1 MRKQFTP
8 REYQNLIINHEMD
21 LERCAVWASM
31 GTGKTVSTLTALD
44 ILYLSGE
51 TRPTLVLAPLR
62 VCNSTWPEEAQK
74 WEHLRNIDVIPVT
87 GAEKER
93 LAALKRDA
101 SVYAVN
107 YQNIPWLVEHYG
119 AHWPF
124 ATVIADEATR
134 LKSFRLRQGGVRA
147 QSLAKVAHTKIKRFV
162 NLTGT
167 PAPNGLQDLWG
178 MQWFID
184 KGESLGKT
192 YTAFK
197 DRYFRRT
204 ADGYGIELSYPTA
217 AEHIYTRL
225 RETCLTVDAKDWF
238 DIKEPIVRN
247 VEVDLPRAAR
257 QHYDTLK
264 KELVVQIE
272 QHSITA
278 ANAAVKTQK
287 LLQIANGAAYTD
299 PAVEEDEDPRAR
311 HYKVLHDAKIEAL
324 ESIIEESAGM
334 PVLVAYNFRSDLE
347 RLLKAFKKAVVLDDN
362 PETLKLWNKGRIPV
376 LLAHPACLHPS
387 TEVLT
392 EFRGWVKIT
401 SVLTNERVFDGL
413 EFVTHSGCQYSGFH
427 EVIECFGVTM
437 TPEHKILIQDIWT
450 EAKHVRDSENN
461 RREARYCYK
470 GDDEYLSKMLAL
482 RAGIGNTQTECRKT
496 QSQRLNALPEMRKR
510 TIPLP
515 DRDSD
520 MEFLE
525 RFAFSFKKL
534 IGQRLRRAW
543 YKPLSRMGR
552 IFELLPR
559 YVAELFRGS
568 NDRTNR
574 REPGLLQRELY
585 LGEHACAAIKQA
597 HYATF
602 ALQGGGY
609 SPRGISAANRFE
621 SMYPHMSIEPGADS
635 GRSGSRCASVD
646 VSEEQKK
653 AHVYDLVDCGP
664 RNRFLIRNS
673 KGEVFVSHNSA
684 GHGLNL
690 QDGGNILVFF
700 GHNWNLEDRLQ
711 IIERIGPVRQMQA
724 GYDRPVFIY
733 NIIARNTVDRLV
745 MDRVESKKTVQEI
758 LMENMKRL

>member
-1 MRKQFTP
+1 MLVNEFNDEIKMRKQFTP
-8 REYQNLIINHEMD
+8 REYQKLIIGHQLD
-21 LERCAVWASM
+21 LERCGEWASM
-31 GTGKTVSTLTALD
+31 GMGKTVSTLTALD
-44 ILYLSGE
+44 TLYMSGE
-51 TRPTLVLAPLR
+51 AHPTLVLAPLR

-93 LAALKRDA
+93 LNALKKDA

-107 YQNIPWLVEHYG
+107 YQNIPWLVEQYG

-124 ATVIADEATR
+124 ATVVADESTR

-167 PAPNGLQDLWG
+167 PAPNGLLDLWG
-178 MQWFID
+178 QTWFLD
-184 KGESLGKT
+184 KGERLGKT
-192 YTAFK
+192 YTAFSDRWFCRSDDGFSREIRSESAK
-197 DRYFRRT
+197 D
-204 ADGYGIELSYPTA
+204 E
-217 AEHIYTRL
+217 IYNKL
-225 RETCLTVDAKDWF
+225 RDIYLTVDAKDWF

-299 PAVEEDEDPRAR
+299 PAVEEDDDPRAR
-311 HYKVLHDAKIEAL
+311 HYKVLHDAKIEAM

-376 LLAHPACLHPS
+376 LLAHP
-387 TEVLT
+387 
-392 EFRGWVKIT
+392 
-401 SVLTNERVFDGL
+401 
-413 EFVTHSGCQYSGFH
+413 Q
-427 EVIECFGVTM
+427 
-437 TPEHKILIQDIWT
+437 
-450 EAKHVRDSENN
+450 
-461 RREARYCYK
+461 
-470 GDDEYLSKMLAL
+470 
-482 RAGIGNTQTECRKT
+482 
-496 QSQRLNALPEMRKR
+496 
-510 TIPLP
+510 
-515 DRDSD
+515 
-520 MEFLE
+520 
-525 RFAFSFKKL
+525 
-534 IGQRLRRAW
+534 
-543 YKPLSRMGR
+543 
-552 IFELLPR
+552 
-559 YVAELFRGS
+559 
-568 NDRTNR
+568 
-574 REPGLLQRELY
+574 
-585 LGEHACAAIKQA
+585 
-597 HYATF
+597 
-602 ALQGGGY
+602 
-609 SPRGISAANRFE
+609 
-621 SMYPHMSIEPGADS
+621 
-635 GRSGSRCASVD
+635 
-646 VSEEQKK
+646 
-653 AHVYDLVDCGP
+653 
-664 RNRFLIRNS
+664 
-673 KGEVFVSHNSA
+673 SA

-733 NIIARNTVDRLV
+733 NIIARNTVDKLV
-745 MDRVESKKTVQEI
+745 MDRVETKKSVQEL
-758 LMENMKRL
+758 LMQNMKNY

>member
-44 ILYLSGE
+44 ILYMSGE
-51 TRPTLVLAPLR
+51 THPTLILAPLR

-101 SVYAVN
+101 SVYACN

-124 ATVIADEATR
+124 KTVIADESTR

-147 QSLAKVAHTKIKRFV
+147 QALAKVAHTKIKRFV

-167 PAPNGLQDLWG
+167 PAPNGLGDCWG
-178 MQWFID
+178 QTWFLD
-184 KGESLGKT
+184 KGERLGKT
-192 YTAFK
+192 YTAFSERWFCRS
-197 DRYFRRT
+197 D
-204 ADGYGIELSYPTA
+204 DGFSREIRSESA
-217 AEHIYTRL
+217 KEEIYAKL
-225 RETCLTVDAKDWF
+225 RDICLTVDAKDWF
-238 DIKEPIVRN
+238 DVKEPIVRN
-247 VEVDLPRAAR
+247 IEVNLPRAAR

-299 PAVEEDEDPRAR
+299 PAVEEDDDPRAR

-362 PETLKLWNKGRIPV
+362 PETLKLWNKGKIPI
-376 LLAHPACLHPS
+376 LFAHPQCLHPS

-392 EFRGWVKIT
+392 ETRGWVKIIT
-401 SVLTNERVFDGL
+401 VAAHERVFDGI
-413 EFVTHSGCQYSGFH
+413 EFVNHSGCRYSGYR
-427 EVIECFGVTM
+427 EVIDCFGVKM
-437 TPEHKILIQDIWT
+437 TPKHKLLIDEQW
-450 EAKHVRDSENN
+450 
-461 RREARYCYK
+461 REARYVRDNRSLREKARYVYQGHDHGLREMFNMR
-470 GDDEYLSKMLAL
+470 GDIGNAETTRDTAQRPRVKTLYKMLDETVL
-482 RAGIGNTQTECRKT
+482 
-496 QSQRLNALPEMRKR
+496 LH
-510 TIPLP
+510 
-515 DRDSD
+515 DRYA
-520 MEFLE
+520 FLE
-525 RFAFSFKKL
+525 QLERLTVSGKGRFRQ
-534 IGQRLRRAW
+534 GLRRAGDSC
-543 YKPLSRMGR
+543 LRGMAGVQE
-552 IFELLPR
+552 FLQR
-559 YVAELFRGS
+559 YVSVLFRGYD
-568 NDRTNR
+568 DRKDR
-574 REPGLLQRELY
+574 RERPIFEGKLQMGVDVRTASQQTNHTTTYLPGARDTLSRIVQNNGTESLHT
-585 LGEHACAAIKQA
+585 HAKIKQGDERRRSRV
-597 HYATF
+597 F
-602 ALQGGGY
+602 
-609 SPRGISAANRFE
+609 
-621 SMYPHMSIEPGADS
+621 
-635 GRSGSRCASVD
+635 RSGVNIPKKP
-646 VSEEQKK
+646 EK

-673 KGEVFVSHNSA
+673 EGEVFVSHNSA

-733 NIIARNTVDRLV
+733 NIIARNTVDKLV
-745 MDRVESKKTVQEI
+745 MDRVETKKSVQEL
-758 LMENMKRL
+758 LMQNMKNY